1 MGGGL
6 KVFLRRN
13 CELWHMAFEVVVK
26 TCHGLEECSSG
37 IHQVQ
42 MTGARHIG
50 VRVLDGAADT
60 TAGLVVPVEEK

>member
-6 KVFLRRN
+6 KVSIRRN
-13 CELWHMAFEVVVK
+13 CELWHTAFGVVVK

-37 IHQVQ
+37 MHQVQ

-50 VRVLDGAADT
+50 VHVLDRAADT
-60 TAGLVVPVEEK
+60 TAGLVVPVEER